1 MALIAVHAVVHI
13 SPNALVVLIRF
24 GFRVAIGALENRVV
38 VRIRMA
44 RRAHAVGVAM
54 VDRKRSVLRVIERRI
69 LPVRGVV
76 AVLARRREKL
86 RLGRVPRIRGVVVI
100 ALMAA
105 DAGRRQRGVVI
116 VDVAV
121 GAGPRGHRVR
131 SRQWKG
137 RVVVIE
143 SRIRPGNRVMA
154 KLASRREAGMRH
166 RTVRSVEIGLVARN
180 AERAVQGVVVVH
192 VAVGAGARGDCMRSR
207 QWEPGLRMIELAIG
221 PLDCVMAVLASRRE
235 AGVRH
240 RTFRVVVVV
249 LVATDTGGRQRGVV
263 VVDVAVSACSRGHRM
278 RSGQGKRRV
287 VVIEC
292 RVRPGGRV
300 VAHLASRREAGV
312 RHRTIRSV
320 EILLVACNAQ
330 RAVQSVVVVDV
341 AIRARPWRD
350 RMRTSQWEA
359 GLRVIEL
366 GIRPL
371 HGVMT
376 LLASRRETRVR
387 HRASRVV
394 EILLMARN
402 AGRVRDVVVGGAMAV
417 RARPWGHGV
426 RTGQG
431 ERGFGVVKRC
441 RLPR

>member
-13 SPNALVVLIRF
+13 SSDALVVLIRL

-38 VRIRMA
+38 IRIRVA

-54 VDRKRSVLRVIERRI
+54 VDRERRVLRVIEGRI

-143 SRIRPGNRVMA
+143 SRIRPGSRVMA

-166 RTVRSVEIGLVARN
+166 GTVCPGEIGLVARN
-180 AERAVQGVVVVH
+180 AERAVQ
-192 VAVGAGARGDCMRSR
+192 
-207 QWEPGLRMIELAIG
+207 L
-221 PLDCVMAVLASRRE
+221 
-235 AGVRH
+235 
-240 RTFRVVVVV
+240 
-249 LVATDTGGRQRGVV
+249 
-263 VVDVAVSACSRGHRM
+263 
-278 RSGQGKRRV
+278 
-287 VVIEC
+287 
-292 RVRPGGRV
+292 
-300 VAHLASRREAGV
+300 
-312 RHRTIRSV
+312 
-320 EILLVACNAQ
+320 
-330 RAVQSVVVVDV
+330 VVVVDV
-341 AIRARPWRD
+341 AIRARPWGHGV
-350 RMRTSQWEA
+350 RTGQWEA
-359 GLRVIEL
+359 GLRVIEF

-387 HRASRVV
+387 YRASRVV

-402 AGRVRDVVVGGAMAV
+402 ASRVRDVVVGGAMAV

-426 RTGQG
+426 RTGQW